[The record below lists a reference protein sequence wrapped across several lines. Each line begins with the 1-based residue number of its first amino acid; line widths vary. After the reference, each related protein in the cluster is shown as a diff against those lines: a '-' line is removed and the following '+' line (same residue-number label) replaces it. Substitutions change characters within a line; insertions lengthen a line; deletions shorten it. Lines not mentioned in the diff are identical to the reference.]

1 MYYDNIQEVQIRN
14 RIQKKVDYSR
24 LMGHFKKAVD
34 YSLEDND
41 QQSLDN
47 IILAY
52 ISKKQAKREAMT
64 QLKTNILEE
73 HRNSNDPIRHNCK
86 GRPTTKQMKSC
97 NKENNNVSTS
107 KVQKENVRNDCENM
121 NNG

>member
-1 MYYDNIQEVQIRN
+1 MHYDNIQEVQIRN
-14 RIQKKVDYSR
+14 HIQKKVDYSR

-34 YSLEDND
+34 YSLENND

-73 HRNSNDPIRHNCK
+73 HWNSNVNRII
-86 GRPTTKQMKSC
+86 
-97 NKENNNVSTS
+97 
-107 KVQKENVRNDCENM
+107 
-121 NNG
+121 